1 MILEILP
8 NIYDDMKTTEHMT
21 VSGDYGPA
29 GAAGVRLQVETKLQI
44 QTQTVQN
51 YRN

>member
-1 MILEILP
+1 MIWKLQ
-8 NIYDDMKTTEHMT
+8 NTS